1 MNNENSDYRK
11 SDLKKRT
18 ALLVAAEAGQ
28 LDGLSCPECANASV
42 SVWFTRRSEND
53 YWTWFLCDRCNFE
66 MRAQGNRP
74 SHYSPERERSTI
86 GKRGKVAT

>member
-1 MNNENSDYRK
+1 MNNENSAYPK

-18 ALLVAAEAGQ
+18 ALLEAANAGQ
-28 LDGLSCPECANASV
+28 LDGLACPECANAGV

-66 MRAQGNRP
+66 MRAQGSRP
-74 SHYSPERERSTI
+74 PHYSPERERSNI
-86 GKRGKVAT
+86 GKRGKVTT